1 MSALTIVAIVF
12 ALFAALLVVV
22 AIATFRKRR
31 ILGGLGALL
40 VGLLCLSLAGLAA
53 AVSIGVQGFRALTHE
68 EVAARVRTEPL
79 GPHHFRATVHLPDGR
94 TGQFNILGDAFY
106 VDAHILKWKPIVNVL
121 GLHTGYALDRV
132 GGRYTAIQDEQQ
144 RPRTVF
150 PLGPA
155 RTVDVF
161 AFVRRHPRVLAPL
174 VDAEYGSGT
183 FVGAGQPA
191 WFEVRVSTT
200 GLLIRPLADS
210 TGAP

>member
-1 MSALTIVAIVF
+1 MSALTIVAVVS
-12 ALFAALLVVV
+12 ALLAVLFVAL
-22 AIATFRKRR
+22 AIATLRKRR

-40 VGLLCLSLAGLAA
+40 LGLLCLTLAGLAA
-53 AVSIGVQGFRALTHE
+53 AVAIGVRGYRALTHE
-68 EVAARVRTEPL
+68 TVAATVRTEPL
-79 GPHHFRATVHLPDGR
+79 GPQHFRATVLLPNGR
-94 TGQFNILGDAFY
+94 TGQFNIQGDALY

-121 GLHTGYALDRV
+121 GLHTGYVLDRV
-132 GGRYTAIQDEQQ
+132 GGRYNALQDEQQ
-144 RPRTVF
+144 RPHTVF

-183 FVGAGQPA
+183 FVGAEQLA

-210 TGAP
+210 MAP

>member
-1 MSALTIVAIVF
+1 MSALTIVALAF
-12 ALFAALLVVV
+12 ALLAALLVAV

-40 VGLLCLSLAGLAA
+40 VGFLCLSLAGLAA
-53 AVSIGVQGFRALTHE
+53 AVAIGVQGYRALVHE
-68 EVAARVRTEPL
+68 EVAAIVRTEPL
-79 GPHHFRATVHLPDGR
+79 GPQHFRATVLLPDGR

-106 VDAHILKWKPIVNVL
+106 VDAHILKWKPIVNLL
-121 GLHTGYALDRV
+121 GLHTGYELDRV
-132 GGRYTAIQDEQQ
+132 GGRYNALQDEQQ
-144 RPRTVF
+144 RPHTVF

-183 FVGAGQPA
+183 FVGAEHPA
-191 WFEVRVSTT
+191 RFEVRVSTT

-210 TGAP
+210 MAP

>member
-1 MSALTIVAIVF
+1 MSALTIVALVF
-12 ALFAALLVVV
+12 ALLAVLFVAV

-53 AVSIGVQGFRALTHE
+53 AVAIGVQGYRALTHE
-68 EVAARVRTEPL
+68 EVAATVRTEPL
-79 GPHHFRATVHLPDGR
+79 GPQHFRATVLLPDGR

-121 GLHTGYALDRV
+121 GLHTGYELDRV
-132 GGRYTAIQDEQQ
+132 GGRYNALQDEQQ
-144 RPRTVF
+144 RPHTVF

-183 FVGAGQPA
+183 FVGAEHSA
-191 WFEVRVSTT
+191 RFEVRVSTT

-210 TGAP
+210 MAP

>member
-1 MSALTIVAIVF
+1 MSVLTIVAIVF
-12 ALFAALLVVV
+12 ALLAALLVAV

-40 VGLLCLSLAGLAA
+40 VGLLCLSLAGLAG
-53 AVSIGVQGFRALTHE
+53 AVAIGVQGYRALTHE
-68 EVAARVRTEPL
+68 EVAATVRTEPL
-79 GPHHFRATVHLPDGR
+79 GPQQFRATVLLPDGR
-94 TGQFNILGDAFY
+94 TGQFTILGDAFY
-106 VDAHILKWKPIVNVL
+106 MDAHILKWKPIVNLL
-121 GLHTGYALDRV
+121 GLHTGYELDRV
-132 GGRYTAIQDEQQ
+132 GGRYNALQDEQQ

-161 AFVRRHPRVLAPL
+161 GFVRRHPRVLAPL

-183 FVGAGQPA
+183 FVGATHPA
-191 WFEVRVSTT
+191 SFEVRVSTT

-210 TGAP
+210 TAP